1 MKHTKLKLTIM
12 GLIILIGLAAA
23 FIIEEQ
29 FESGLW
35 MLWFG
40 SFTMVL
46 GIYSGANVVQKIKN
60 NDKK

>member
-1 MKHTKLKLTIM
+1 MKHTKLKLT
-12 GLIILIGLAAA
+12 LIGLLILVALAAA
-23 FIIEEQ
+23 FIMKEQ